1 MAPPMETPAH
11 DDVRM
16 RGFRER
22 VTLEEARRR
31 IVLSVSPLGKSETAP
46 LREALDRVLAE
57 DVLAP
62 RAVPSFDRSAMD
74 GYAVEAARTFSATA
88 YDPVVLE
95 LAGESMPAAPF
106 EGRLSGARTIRIMTG
121 APLPDG
127 ADAVV
132 PAEFAEETRGLVRVS
147 GPVTPGRHV
156 SRAGE
161 DLAEGATVLS
171 SGRTLRPQD
180 LGILAAVGLEQ
191 VAVAPRPRASVVAT
205 GDEIARSGTELG
217 PWQVHDADT
226 PMLAG
231 LLERWG
237 ARTGTT
243 TLQPDDLP
251 RLRRALGRA
260 VGNASTDL
268 VLVTGGSSV
277 GREDHVPG
285 LLAEAGRLV
294 FHGVALR
301 PAGPVAFG
309 VVEGKPVFALP
320 GNPVSC
326 LCAFD
331 LLVGPC
337 IRRLQGLPAIEPY
350 RRARLPLAR
359 RLASVA
365 GRADYARVAV
375 TDGGLEPVSVSGAS
389 ILSSAVRAD
398 GWVLVPPEVEGYE
411 EGEAVEVRL
420 Y

>member
-1 MAPPMETPAH
+1 
-11 DDVRM
+11 M
-16 RGFRER
+16 RGFRDR
-22 VTLEEARRR
+22 VTLEEARRL
-31 IVLSVSPLGKSETAP
+31 IVQAVAPLGKPETAP
-46 LREALDRVLAE
+46 VREALDRVLAK
-57 DVLAP
+57 DVRAP
-62 RAVPSFDRSAMD
+62 RPVPAFDRAAMD

-95 LAGESMPAAPF
+95 IAGESLPAAPF
-106 EGRLSGARTIRIMTG
+106 GERLSGARAVRIMTG
-121 APLPDG
+121 APMPEG

-132 PAEFAEETRGLVRVS
+132 PAEFAEEARGLVRVAGS
-147 GPVTPGRHV
+147 VSPGRHV
-156 SRAGE
+156 GRAGE
-161 DLAEGATVLS
+161 DLGEGDLVLEE
-171 SGRTLRPQD
+171 GRLLRPQD
-180 LGILAAVGLEQ
+180 LGILAAAGVDA
-191 VAVAPRPRASVVAT
+191 VPVAPRPRAALVAT
-205 GDEIARSGTELG
+205 GNEIVRPGARLG
-217 PWQVHDADT
+217 PFQVHDADS
-226 PMLAG
+226 PMLVG
-231 LLERWG
+231 LLGRWG
-237 ARTGTT
+237 GRAGAIS
-243 TLQPDDLP
+243 LQPDEAP

-260 VGNASTDL
+260 VRAAGVDL

-277 GREDHVPG
+277 GAEDLVPG
-285 LLAEAGRLV
+285 LLAEAGRIV

-337 IRRLQGLPAIEPY
+337 LRRLQGVPPVEPY

-375 TDGGLEPVSVSGAS
+375 TERGLEPVSVSGAS
-389 ILSSAVRAD
+389 VLSTAVRAD
-398 GWVLVPPEVEGYE
+398 GWVLVPPEVEGHE
-411 EGEAVEVRL
+411 EGEVVEVRL